1 MKFLISTVKD
11 KDAQLGSN
19 SSPVDY
25 NSLGGVVAKLIAVY
39 MVTDTFRKIIIHTVA
54 TKIN

>member
-1 MKFLISTVKD
+1 MKFLVSTVKD

-39 MVTDTFRKIIIHTVA
+39 MVTDTLRKIIIHTVA

>member
-1 MKFLISTVKD
+1 MKLQISTVKD

-25 NSLGGVVAKLIAVY
+25 NSLGGVVARLIAVY
-39 MVTDTFRKIIIHTVA
+39 MVTDTLRKIIIHTVA
-54 TKIN
+54 TKIT

>member
-1 MKFLISTVKD
+1 MKLQISTVKD

-19 SSPVDY
+19 SSPIDY
-25 NSLGGVVAKLIAVY
+25 NALGAVVAKIIAVY
-39 MVTDTFRKIIIHTVA
+39 MVTDTFRKIVIHTVA